1 MNDSSGRPLR
11 DLHGVVTGGGRGIG
25 KAIARELARLGAD
38 VTVLGRDTHALES
51 TAQDIQTTYGVK
63 AAAMAADISRPEE
76 IARVFAAIT
85 QRFGPVSILVNNAGI
100 AYSAPFL
107 KTSLD
112 KWNEVLA
119 IDLTSAFLCA
129 QQVLKPMIASGF
141 GRIVNV
147 SSTSGLTGCAYVVA
161 YCAAKH
167 GLIGM
172 TRALA
177 MEVARTGVTVNAV
190 CPGFTDTDIVTRSV
204 DNIVAKTGRT
214 ADQALAELVAHS
226 PQGRLIQPQEVAE
239 AVGWLCLPNSRS
251 MTGQSIAIAGGELM

>member
-1 MNDSSGRPLR
+1 MQDARSRPLQGR
-11 DLHGVVTGGGRGIG
+11 RAVVTGGGRGIG
-25 KAIARELARLGAD
+25 KAIASELARLGAD
-38 VTVLGRDTHALES
+38 VTVLGRDSSVLEA
-51 TAQDIQTTYGVK
+51 TAREIQTNYGGK
-63 AAAMAADISRPEE
+63 IEAISADLARPDE
-76 IARVFAAIT
+76 IARAFEIAARRLGDI
-85 QRFGPVSILVNNAGI
+85 SILVNNAGI

-107 KTSLD
+107 KTGLD

-119 IDLTSAFLCA
+119 IDLTSAFLCT
-129 QQVLKPMIASGF
+129 QQVLKPMVAAGF

-167 GLIGM
+167 GLIGL

-177 MEVARTGVTVNAV
+177 IEVAKTGVTVNAV
-190 CPGFTDTDIVTRSV
+190 CPGFTDTDIVTRAV

-214 ADQALAELVAHS
+214 ADQALAELVAHN
-226 PQGRLIQPQEVAE
+226 PQARLIQPEEVAE
-239 AVGWLCLPNSRS
+239 AVGWLCLPSSRS

>member
-1 MNDSSGRPLR
+1 MNDGIARPLDGR
-11 DLHGVVTGGGRGIG
+11 HAIVTGGGRGIG
-25 KAIARELARLGAD
+25 KAIAAELARLGAN
-38 VTVLGRDTHALES
+38 VTLMGRDAAVLE
-51 TAQDIQTTYGVK
+51 TAAAEIRNASGVK
-63 AAAMAADISRPEE
+63 ASAIAADLSKPDQIETAFKSATERLGD
-76 IARVFAAIT
+76 A
-85 QRFGPVSILVNNAGI
+85 SILVNNAGV

-107 KTSLD
+107 RTSLD

-119 IDLTSAFLCA
+119 IDLTSAFLCT
-129 QQVLKPMIASGF
+129 QQVLKPMMTAGY

-167 GLIGM
+167 GMIGM

-177 MEVARTGVTVNAV
+177 MEVAKSGVTVNAV
-190 CPGFTDTDIVTRSV
+190 CPGFTDTDIVSRSV

-214 ADQALAELVAHS
+214 PEQALGELVAHN

-239 AVGWLCLPNSRS
+239 AVGWLCLPGSRS